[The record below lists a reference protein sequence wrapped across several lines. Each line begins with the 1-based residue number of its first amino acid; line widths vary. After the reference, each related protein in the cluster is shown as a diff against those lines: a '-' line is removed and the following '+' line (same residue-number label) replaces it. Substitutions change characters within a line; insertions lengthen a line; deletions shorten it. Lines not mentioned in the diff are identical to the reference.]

1 MGCFLMDLILEGVI
15 QALRLLIMGDPEVI
29 RVTLLSLQVSLG
41 ATALSLAVGMP
52 LGTALAL
59 NHFPGRNLAVSFVN
73 TGMGVPP
80 TVVGLIGVILLW
92 RSGPFGFTHI
102 IYTPWAIM
110 IAQFAIATPII
121 TGITLAAIQQ
131 INPKLRLQILSLG
144 ANRWQYFWLLIR
156 EARLPLMAATMAGF
170 GAVISEVGAAI
181 MVGGNI
187 MGHTRVL
194 TTAIVMES
202 SKGEFALAIAL
213 GVILMLMVYLVNL
226 VLTTIQQRARPL

>member
-1 MGCFLMDLILEGVI
+1 
-15 QALRLLIMGDPEVI
+15 
-29 RVTLLSLQVSLG
+29 
-41 ATALSLAVGMP
+41 MP

-131 INPKLRLQILSLG
+131 INPKLRLADSVVGSKSMAVFLAVDTRG
-144 ANRWQYFWLLIR
+144 APPADGGDYGWIR
-156 EARLPLMAATMAGF
+156 SSHIRGGRRDHGRRKYNGTH
-170 GAVISEVGAAI
+170 SE
-181 MVGGNI
+181 
-187 MGHTRVL
+187 
-194 TTAIVMES
+194 
-202 SKGEFALAIAL
+202 
-213 GVILMLMVYLVNL
+213 Y
-226 VLTTIQQRARPL
+226 

>member
-1 MGCFLMDLILEGVI
+1 MDLIFDGIV
-15 QALRLLIMGDPEVI
+15 QALRLLVSGDPEVV

-52 LGTALAL
+52 LGVALAL
-59 NHFPGRNLAVSFVN
+59 NQFPGRNIAVSFVN

-80 TVVGLIGVILLW
+80 TVVGLIAVILLW
-92 RSGPFGFTHI
+92 RSGPLGFTHI
-102 IYTPWAIM
+102 IYTPWAIV
-110 IAQFAIATPII
+110 IAQFFIATPIV
-121 TGITLAAIQQ
+121 TGITLAAVQQ

-144 ANRWQYFWLLIR
+144 ADRWQYFWLLIR
-156 EARLPLMAATMAGF
+156 EARLPVLAAAMAGF

-181 MVGGNI
+181 VVGGNI

-202 SKGEFALAIAL
+202 SRGDFALAIAL
-213 GVILMLMVYLVNL
+213 AVILMLIVYSVNFA
-226 VLTTIQQRARPL
+226 LTTIQQRARPL